1 MNDDLGDLSMIELFK
16 LESESLTTQMS
27 GLLVDLERDPVEP
40 EILESLMRS
49 AHSIKGAARIVNIP
63 AVVSVSHAMEDC
75 FVSAQKGK
83 LSLEQRHIDVLLS
96 GVDLLGSLAK
106 DAVELGTSADDA
118 REPEIDA
125 FLKALVAVC
134 SGQEVPVAAPPPQI
148 FAAGHAP
155 RPVETAE
162 ATVVPPAPVV
172 RKPAPKEDAMAVRQS
187 SAKEESVVVVTESKK
202 VVHPQ
207 SLQVAAAGSKPVES
221 QLSVRVSADNMNRL
235 MGLAGESMVHARWIM
250 PFGESLQRLKRH
262 HAELARSIDLVRE
275 MLSRQ
280 TQEGPFVEAL
290 EEAKQRSL
298 ECQRSLS
305 ERLMELDLFDRRL
318 TLVSDSLYESALAC
332 RMRPFSEGAQAFPR
346 MIRDLSKTLGKQA
359 RFELRGAGTR
369 VDRDILEKLD
379 APLTH
384 LLRNAVDHGMET
396 PENRKAAGKTEEG
409 IIYVEAR
416 HSAGMLLVIVGD
428 DGKGVDFEQIRQ
440 TVVKRQLST
449 ALSAEKLS
457 EQELLDF
464 LFLPGFTMKET
475 VSEIS
480 GRGVGLDV
488 VRDMVKQVR
497 GKVRVLNTP
506 GMGIRF
512 QLELPLTLS
521 VIRALMVEIGGQ
533 PYAFPLA
540 GISKT
545 AKINPAVVQALE
557 GRPVVEL
564 NEQQIGLVHAAEVL
578 DLPSAP
584 PSESEWCL
592 VLLERGV
599 DVFAMVVDRFL
610 GEREVVV
617 HPLDPRLGRIHDISA
632 GTILD
637 DGSPALIIDVEDM
650 IHSIEGSLTG
660 GGLKR
665 ETKAVGVEK
674 GAKPKRVLVV
684 DDSLTVRELERKL
697 LEARG
702 YEVEVA
708 VDGREGWTTLGV
720 AKFDLVISD
729 VDMPRMDGIELVTMI
744 KKDVRLAGIP
754 VMIVSYKDR
763 EEDRRKGLDAGADY
777 YLGKGSFH
785 DETLVNAVADLIGPA
800 G

>member
-1 MNDDLGDLSMIELFK
+1 MNDDLGDLSMTELFK
-16 LESESLTTQMS
+16 LESENLTAQMS
-27 GLLVDLERDPVEP
+27 AFLVELERDPASP
-40 EILESLMRS
+40 HILESLMRA
-49 AHSIKGAARIVNIP
+49 AHSIKGAARIVNIS
-63 AVVSVSHAMEDC
+63 AVVSVAHAMEDC
-75 FVSAQKGK
+75 FVSAQKGQ
-83 LSLEQRHIDVLLS
+83 LQLGQSQIDVLLS
-96 GVDLLGSLAK
+96 GVDLLSSLAR
-106 DAVELGTSADDA
+106 DAAEFGIGLNNP
-118 REPEIDA
+118 REAEIDI
-125 FLKALVAVC
+125 FLKALISVC
-134 SGQEVPVAAPPPQI
+134 SGEP
-148 FAAGHAP
+148 
-155 RPVETAE
+155 E
-162 ATVVPPAPVV
+162 PAKSPE
-172 RKPAPKEDAMAVRQS
+172 PAQS
-187 SAKEESVVVVTESKK
+187 SELQPNTWEEPELSPEESPPEEKTRLIPKPLPAEIMAESK
-202 VVHPQ
+202 
-207 SLQVAAAGSKPVES
+207 SLVQNQQGPPSSSAVSNAVES

-250 PFGESLQRLKRH
+250 PFGESLHRLKRH

-275 MLSRQ
+275 MLSKHSH
-280 TQEGPFVEAL
+280 EAHEAAFVEAL

-298 ECQRSLS
+298 ECQRSLA
-305 ERLMELDLFDRRL
+305 ERLMDLDLFDRRL

-332 RMRPFSEGAQAFPR
+332 RMRPFSEGAHGFAR
-346 MIRDLSKTLGKQA
+346 MVRDLSKVLGKQA
-359 RFELRGAGTR
+359 RFEVRGSGTR

-384 LLRNAVDHGMET
+384 LLRNALDHGVET
-396 PENRKAAGKTEEG
+396 PEVRRAAGKPDEAVVF
-409 IIYVEAR
+409 VEAR
-416 HSAGMLLVIVGD
+416 HSAGMLLVVVCD
-428 DGKGVDFEQIRQ
+428 DGRGVEFDKIRQ
-440 TVVKRQLST
+440 AVVRRQLST
-449 ALSAEKLS
+449 AVSAEKLS
-457 EQELLDF
+457 EAELLDF
-464 LFLPGFTMKET
+464 LFLPGFSMKET

-488 VRDMVKQVR
+488 VREMVKQVR
-497 GKVRVLNTP
+497 GKVRVMNTP

-512 QLELPLTLS
+512 QMELPLTLS
-521 VIRALMVEIGGQ
+521 VIRALMVEIAGQ

-545 AKINPAVVQALE
+545 AKINRSLVHALE

-564 NEQQIGLVHAAEVL
+564 NEQQIGLVHAVEVL
-578 DLPSAP
+578 DLPAP
-584 PSESEWCL
+584 PTNESEWCI
-592 VLLERGV
+592 VLLERGA

-650 IHSIEGSLTG
+650 IHSIEARLSG
-660 GGLKR
+660 GGLKH
-665 ETKAVGVEK
+665 EDKGVASVK
-674 GAKPKRVLVV
+674 GVKRKRVLVV

-720 AKFDLVISD
+720 EKFDLIISD

-744 KKDVRLAGIP
+744 KKDIRLAGTP

-763 EEDRRKGLDAGADY
+763 EEDRRKGLEAGADY

-800 G
+800 N

>member
-16 LESESLTTQMS
+16 LESESMTAQMS
-27 GLLVDLERDPVEP
+27 SLLVDLERDPVSP
-40 EILESLMRS
+40 EILEPLMRA

-63 AVVSVSHAMEDC
+63 AVVSVAHAMEDC

-83 LSLEQRHIDVLLS
+83 LLLEQHQIDVLLS
-96 GVDLLGSLAK
+96 GVDLLGLLAK
-106 DAVELGTSADDA
+106 DAVEFGTSLDDA
-118 REPEIDA
+118 RGGEIDA
-125 FLKALVAVC
+125 FLKALMSACLGEKPPATAPKSAVL
-134 SGQEVPVAAPPPQI
+134 APHP
-148 FAAGHAP
+148 AP
-155 RPVETAE
+155 RLVEA
-162 ATVVPPAPVV
+162 ANASAGPPAIVV
-172 RKPAPKEDAMAVRQS
+172 SRPGVMEETSNQVLESRNLVEVQPAPGTVP
-187 SAKEESVVVVTESKK
+187 SVSK
-202 VVHPQ
+202 
-207 SLQVAAAGSKPVES
+207 ANDF

-250 PFGESLQRLKRH
+250 PFGESLHRLKRH

-275 MLSRQ
+275 ILSRQ
-280 TQEGPFVEAL
+280 KQEGTVVEAL
-290 EEAKQRSL
+290 ELAREKSL
-298 ECQRSLS
+298 ECQRSLG
-305 ERLMELDLFDRRL
+305 ERLMDLELFDRRL
-318 TLVSDSLYESALAC
+318 TLASDSLYESALAC

-346 MIRDLSKTLGKQA
+346 MVRDLSKALGKQA
-359 RFELRGAGTR
+359 RLELRGAATR

-384 LLRNAVDHGMET
+384 LLRNSVDHGVEN
-396 PENRKAAGKTEEG
+396 PEGRRAAGKAEEG
-409 IIYVEAR
+409 VVFLEAR
-416 HSAGMLLVIVGD
+416 HSAGMLLVSVGD
-428 DGKGVDFEQIRQ
+428 DGRGVDSEQIRR
-440 TVVKRQLST
+440 VLVKKQLST
-449 ALSAEKLS
+449 QISAEKLS
-457 EQELLDF
+457 EAELLDF
-464 LFLPGFTMKET
+464 LFLPGFSMKDT

-488 VRDMVKQVR
+488 VRDMVRQVR
-497 GKVRVLNTP
+497 GKVRVFNNP
-506 GMGIRF
+506 GAGIRF

-545 AKINPAVVQALE
+545 AKISPALVSPLE

-564 NEQQIGLVHAAEVL
+564 NDQQIGLVHAAEVL
-578 DLPSAP
+578 ELEAGPYN
-584 PSESEWCL
+584 EKEWSL

-617 HPLDPRLGRIHDISA
+617 HPLDPRLGRVHDISS

-650 IHSIEGSLTG
+650 IHSIEASLAG

-665 ETKAVGVEK
+665 GTKPGGAEK
-674 GAKPKRVLVV
+674 AGKRKRILVV

-708 VDGREGWTTLGV
+708 VDGRAGWNTLGG

-744 KKDVRLAGIP
+744 KKDTRLSRIP

-785 DETLVNAVADLIGPA
+785 DETLVNAVVDLIGPA